1 MIKISHLNTVSPT
14 KTLLM
19 SLFLITFCGFAQP
32 SQASEVDSDR
42 LIIKYRSSV
51 DAPQSISTRLG
62 GFDKNSAVGRT
73 VKLKRL
79 HAAGDNTAVYSL
91 VNNDDAASIND
102 VLSQLRQ
109 NDDIE
114 YVEADL
120 RLQTNFVPNDA
131 RYHEQWHLTEEV
143 AGLQMESVWDE
154 VTGEG
159 VVVAVIDSGYI
170 EHQDLSANLLPGYDM
185 ISNVDT
191 AADGDGRDADATDM
205 GDGETETEHTWHGTH
220 TAGTIAAIANNGK
233 GVVGIAHNAKIVPVR
248 AIGRDG
254 GFISDI
260 AASVIWAAGGFVH
273 GVPSNKNPAQVI
285 NMSLGGEGECGQTMQ
300 TAIDTAVE
308 LGATVVVSAGNDQ
321 QNVTKFVPASCNN
334 VITVGAVN
342 RSGARAYY
350 SNYGHQIEIS
360 AAGGEIVS
368 SFADGILST
377 WQGNG
382 NAFYEGTSMAAPQ
395 VAAVAALLYQAKP
408 EITPAEV
415 AKILSESARPFTGEC
430 ELCGSGIIDPAAALA
445 RLNSEQLDEVVA
457 DVALENNV
465 SAEMFAMQAGA
476 VRYYTLSVPEG
487 ASDLEF
493 ELRADNGDA
502 DMYVAFGKKP
512 TETDYDCR
520 SIEQGSI
527 ENCEPAIVEAGTYY
541 VMVVAA
547 EQFTGAV
554 LFGRFNTQVINPV
567 ITTEAAAPQISTN
580 SGGGGG
586 GSISWTLL
594 LMPMLFLLRRRQLA
608 VSKFTGGSKK

>member
-19 SLFLITFCGFAQP
+19 SLFLITFCAFAQL
-32 SQASEVDSDR
+32 SHAANADSDR

-51 DAPQSISTRLG
+51 DAPKSISTKLRE
-62 GFDKNSAVGRT
+62 FDKNSAADRT

-79 HAAGDNTAVYSL
+79 HAAGENTAVYSL
-91 VNNDDAASIND
+91 SNSNDAESMSDLLAE
-102 VLSQLRQ
+102 LRQ
-109 NDDIE
+109 NQDIE

-120 RLQTNFVPNDA
+120 LLKSNFVPNDA
-131 RYHEQWHLTEEV
+131 RYSEQWHMTEEV

-170 EHQDLSANLLPGYDM
+170 EHQDLSPNLLPGYDM
-185 ISNVDT
+185 ITNAET
-191 AADGDGRDADATDM
+191 AGDGDGRDADATDM
-205 GDGETETEHTWHGTH
+205 GDGETELEHSWHGTH
-220 TAGTIAAIANNGK
+220 IAGTIAAVANNGK
-233 GVVGIAHNAKIVPVR
+233 GVVGIAHDAKVVPIR
-248 AIGRDG
+248 AMGRNG

-260 AASVIWAAGGFVH
+260 AASVIWAAGGFVN
-273 GVPSNKNPAQVI
+273 GVPTNKNPAQVI
-285 NMSLGGEGECGQTMQ
+285 NLSLGGEGECGQTIQ
-300 TAIDTAVE
+300 KAIDTAVQ

-334 VITVGAVN
+334 IITVGAVN

-350 SNYGHQIEIS
+350 SNYGHQVEIS
-360 AAGGEIVS
+360 AAGGEIIS

-377 WQGNG
+377 WKGNG

-408 EITPAEV
+408 DITPAEV
-415 AKILSESARPFTGEC
+415 ATILSESARPFTGEC

-445 RLNSEQLDEVVA
+445 KLKSEQVEEAVA
-457 DVALENNV
+457 DIALENDV
-465 SAEMFAMQAGA
+465 SADMFAMQTGA
-476 VRYYTLSVPEG
+476 VRYYTLSVPQG
-487 ASDLEF
+487 ATDLEF
-493 ELRADNGDA
+493 EMRADNGDA

-527 ENCEPAIVEAGTYY
+527 ESCEPAIVEAGTYY

-547 EQFTGAV
+547 EKFTGAV
-554 LFGRFNTQVINPV
+554 LIGRY
-567 ITTEAAAPQISTN
+567 TTEVVNTVSTPNAGAPQISTN

-608 VSKFTGGSKK
+608 TAKVLGGSKK

>member
-1 MIKISHLNTVSPT
+1 MIKISHLNTVSPA

-19 SLFLITFCGFAQP
+19 SLFLITFCAFAQL
-32 SQASEVDSDR
+32 SQAAEVESDR

-51 DAPQSISTRLG
+51 DAPKSISTKLRS
-62 GFDKNSAVGRT
+62 FDKNSAAGRT
-73 VKLKRL
+73 VMLKRL
-79 HAAGDNTAVYSL
+79 HAAGENTAVYSL
-91 VNNDDAASIND
+91 SNSADEQSIND
-102 VLSQLRQ
+102 LMNELRA

-120 RLQTNFVPNDA
+120 RLQSNFVPNDA
-131 RYHEQWHLTEEV
+131 RYNEQWHLTEEV

-170 EHQDLSANLLPGYDM
+170 EHSDLSPNMLPGYDM
-185 ISNVDT
+185 ITNAET
-191 AADGDGRDADATDM
+191 AADGDGRDADPTDM
-205 GDGETETEHTWHGTH
+205 GDGETDSEHSWHGTH
-220 TAGTIAAIANNGK
+220 IAGTIAAVANNGK
-233 GVVGIAHNAKIVPVR
+233 GVVGIAHDAKIIPVR
-248 AIGRDG
+248 AMGRNG

-260 AASVIWAAGGFVH
+260 AASVIWAAGGFVN
-273 GVPSNKNPAQVI
+273 GVPTNKNPAQVI
-285 NMSLGGEGECGQTMQ
+285 NLSLGGEGECGQTIQ
-300 TAIDTAVE
+300 KAIDTAVQ
-308 LGATVVVSAGNDQ
+308 LGATVVVSAGNDH

-334 VITVGAVN
+334 IITVGAVN

-350 SNYGHQIEIS
+350 SNYGHQVEIS

-368 SFADGILST
+368 SFADGILSA
-377 WQGNG
+377 WKGNG

-415 AKILSESARPFTGEC
+415 AIILSESARPFTGEC
-430 ELCGSGIIDPAAALA
+430 ELCGSGIVDPAAALA
-445 RLNSEQLDEVVA
+445 KLKNDQIEEVVA
-457 DVALENNV
+457 DVALENDV
-465 SAEMFAMQAGA
+465 SADMFAMKSGA

-502 DMYVAFGKKP
+502 DMYVAYGKRP
-512 TETDYDCR
+512 TESDYDCR
-520 SIEQGSI
+520 SISQGSI
-527 ENCEPAIVEAGTYY
+527 EACEPAVVEAGTYY

-547 EQFTGAV
+547 EEFTGAV
-554 LFGRFNTQVINPV
+554 LFGRYKNKVVNTVSTPD
-567 ITTEAAAPQISTN
+567 AGAPQLSTN
-580 SGGGGG
+580 SGGGG

-594 LMPMLFLLRRRQLA
+594 LMPMLLVLRRRQLA
-608 VSKFTGGSKK
+608 LSKISGGSKK